1 MLQEMYSI
9 QQLEAEED
17 RLKKQIEEI
26 KNDEELRKLKSEFHN
41 LKAFVEAIE
50 KQLSE
55 NKSKQDDFTKQ
66 RQKIEKEIRDFNEKN
81 WTDVKVVEDLER
93 KKLHIQKQ
101 KEQLPQLDD
110 KKLALERAF
119 DKLSNEEVDLKKK
132 AKFIKDKFDKHKD
145 ELKGK
150 IGTLESSLDS
160 IRMNLDAIMNI
171 ISPELLEKYES
182 LRIQFGVPVVKV
194 VDGKCSSCGKPLSDD
209 LMGKIGVD
217 EEASVCDGCGR
228 MLMK

>member
-26 KNDEELRKLKSEFHN
+26 KNDEELKRLKSEFYN
-41 LKAFVEAIE
+41 LKESVEAIE

-55 NKSKQDDFTKQ
+55 NKAKQEDCVKQ
-66 RQKIEKEIRDFNEKN
+66 RQKIEKEIKDFNEKN

-93 KKLHIQKQ
+93 KKLHVQKQ
-101 KEQLPQLDD
+101 KEQLPQIDD

-119 DKLSNEEVDLKKK
+119 DKLSHEEMDLKKK
-132 AKFIKDKFDKHKD
+132 AKFIKEKFEKHKE
-145 ELKGK
+145 ELRTK
-150 IGTLESSLDS
+150 INTVEQSLEG
-160 IRMNLDAIMNI
+160 IRMNLDAIMTI
-171 ISPELLEKYES
+171 ISPDLLDKYES
-182 LRIQFGVPVVKV
+182 LRLKFGVPVVKV
-194 VDGKCSSCGKPLSDD
+194 IDGKCSGCGKSLEEE
-209 LMGKIGVD
+209 LLAKIGVD